1 MNYNESELKSIKNAM
16 GYLDKAMSSIQEM
29 KESGVFENVDELNEM
44 SEMIGNI
51 NAKIHNMT
59 SKDIGDEFL
68 LESFDNNIEDDDID
82 LLLEEI

>member
-1 MNYNESELKSIKNAM
+1 MKYDESELKSIKNAM

-29 KESGVFENVDELNEM
+29 KESGIFDSDELNEM
-44 SEMIGNI
+44 TEMIGNI
-51 NAKIHNMT
+51 NAKIHNMS

-68 LESFDNNIEDDDID
+68 LESFDNDLEDDEID